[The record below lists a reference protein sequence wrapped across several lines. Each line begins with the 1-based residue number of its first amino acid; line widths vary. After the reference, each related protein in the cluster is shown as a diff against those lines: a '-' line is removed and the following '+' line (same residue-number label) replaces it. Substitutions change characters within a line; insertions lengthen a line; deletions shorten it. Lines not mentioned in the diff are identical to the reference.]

1 MSSGWKTPY
10 VSDAMPEIMVKI
22 IGSKH
27 FRYIV
32 EKPKTK
38 QKEILKAETQISLQK
53 PIPMSGNAKQESKNA
68 QAHSGSSDQQ
78 TRDNTDDIEERKHP
92 DNNQK
97 LLTGIHDNRFLDNKN
112 PRQTNVHCYSV
123 PTGDQ
128 ALSYIHGLPKRELQ
142 DSSLELMAR
151 SSSGQLE
158 DIGQRPNGM
167 QREDIFLLAL
177 IRRELKAQ
185 SLNSSLLHSLQKELK
200 TLDPVSSGFLLQSQM
215 SRLLMRHQVPLQL
228 PTVKLLFQRFS
239 KKGSPEMVNYEK
251 LLCFLK
257 DATSDDLQPNKTV
270 TACNLK
276 KTQRQSNYSQSA
288 PPQHS
293 RLQTEINKS
302 LLEILKMAL
311 KTANGRPNIT
321 NLHLSFRKEDCS
333 FSGCLP
339 LPKVRAICGKHGLY
353 ITLNL
358 LEALLNYQD
367 LGFQGEIRWQKF
379 VEMLS
384 QASSDLPDSPAGK
397 IAKDSPATPRKHGV
411 HEIPQSRTEHVKTP
425 EGKQQPES
433 PLAKTSDPQDPL
445 SSLKIR
451 PASQPPM
458 SPAMRNKPEE
468 SELWIDRFRKLENA
482 LYLCDPQNTGVLEKG
497 RAKRL
502 IHNYNLIYNL
512 SLSPRKIDQ
521 ALQRFCKG
529 KNLVLES
536 ALRYLKEL

>member
-97 LLTGIHDNRFLDNKN
+97 LLTGIHDNRFLDNK
-112 PRQTNVHCYSV
+112 
-123 PTGDQ
+123 
-128 ALSYIHGLPKRELQ
+128 
-142 DSSLELMAR
+142 
-151 SSSGQLE
+151 